1 MSQTATI
8 NPSSLRD
15 RVGNDAKLRL
25 LDVRSPG
32 EFAAGHI
39 PGSQNI
45 PLGDLPSYTD
55 ALVSGVATD
64 LVVVCQSGGRA
75 QLAADQLAAAGH
87 DRVSVLDG
95 GMNAWEQVGGDVD
108 GGGSSWTIERQVRL
122 VAGSIV
128 LTGILASLKYPR
140 AKYLSGAIGG
150 GLTFAALSNTCLM
163 GSLLSKLPFNR
174 AASADAEAAVT
185 ALTS

>member
-8 NPSSLRD
+8 SPTALRAKS
-15 RVGNDAKLRL
+15 GDAKLRL

-39 PGSQNI
+39 AGSHNI
-45 PLGDLPSYTD
+45 PLGDLADHTH
-55 ALVSGVATD
+55 ALVSGAATE

-87 DRVSVLDG
+87 DRVSVLEGGIGAWTQADG
-95 GMNAWEQVGGDVD
+95 QVE
-108 GGGSSWTIERQVRL
+108 GGGSAWTIERQVRL

-128 LTGILASLKYPR
+128 LSGILASLKFPK
-140 AKYLSGAIGG
+140 AKFLAGAIGG
-150 GLTFAALSNTCLM
+150 GLTFSALSNTCAM
-163 GSLLSKLPFNR
+163 GSVLSKLPHNR
-174 AASADAEAAVT
+174 AASADAEAAVA